1 VTIML
6 DAARIIGS
14 GSPGDYGLSPVEHA
28 EQLKTSAPKL
38 AALLTRSA
46 PIELA
51 RQYAEADTEALV
63 AERTFKRWVIRANRA
78 ALATATVSALLMA
91 MALLAGML
99 GGGLTQTILIVL
111 ALIGVAT
118 GGFAS
123 MSLFR
128 VKEGRLL
135 EDWMTA
141 RARAETKRLS
151 YFSYIVNSSV
161 GPLDPQLE
169 LLKLEY
175 FRRYQLDLQLAYYKT
190 RRSGARKSAERT
202 LDISAGSVLVA
213 GIASGAAGVLGAL
226 RTEWAALGSVAV
238 FGAALQAFAAARE
251 SLNQDRRNAER
262 YDNSAQV
269 LQGLRERLDDVRQGI
284 AAGSTS
290 VLGEYVAAVQ
300 DQLSL
305 EHRQWLEG
313 AENMQAAVARLEK
326 ALSGGASQKGATSSE
341 EAADHKD

>member
-1 VTIML
+1 MTIML
-6 DAARIIGS
+6 DAAGIIGS
-14 GSPGDYGLSPVEHA
+14 DSPADYRLTPVEHA
-28 EQLKTSAPKL
+28 EQLRISAPKL
-38 AALLTRSA
+38 AAVLTRTG
-46 PIELA
+46 PVELS
-51 RQYAEADTEALV
+51 RQYAEADTEALI
-63 AERTFKRWVIRANRA
+63 AEQTFKRWVIRANWA
-78 ALATATVSALLMA
+78 VLATATVSALLMA
-91 MALLAGML
+91 VALLADNL
-99 GGGLTQTILIVL
+99 GALSQAALIAL

-118 GGFAS
+118 GGIAS

-151 YFSYIVNSSV
+151 YFSYITNSSDE
-161 GPLDPQLE
+161 PHDPELE

-175 FRRYQLDLQLAYYKT
+175 FRRYQLDLQLAYYKN
-190 RRSGARKSAERT
+190 RRSGHRNSAERT
-202 LDISAGSVLVA
+202 LDISAASVLVA
-213 GIASGAAGVLGAL
+213 AIATGAAGVLGAL
-226 RTEWAALGSVAV
+226 KSEWAALGSVAV
-238 FGAALQAFAAARE
+238 LGAALQAFAAARE

-262 YDNSAQV
+262 YDHSAQA
-269 LQGLRERLDDVRQGI
+269 LLGLRERIDEVRHSI

-290 VLGEYVAAVQ
+290 VLGEYVGAVQ

-326 ALSGGASQKGATSSE
+326 ALSAGASQQAASSD
-341 EAADHKD
+341 EAADRKE

>member
-1 VTIML
+1 MTIM
-6 DAARIIGS
+6 DAAGIIGS
-14 GSPGDYGLSPVEHA
+14 DGPSDYRLSPIEHA
-28 EQLKTSAPKL
+28 EQLGTSAPQL
-38 AALLTRSA
+38 AALLTRTA
-46 PIELA
+46 PVELA
-51 RQYAEADTEALV
+51 QQYAAADTEALG
-63 AERTFKRWVIRANRA
+63 AERTFKRWVIRANWA
-78 ALATATVSALLMA
+78 VLTTATVSALLMA
-91 MALLAGML
+91 VALLGGIL
-99 GGGLTQTILIVL
+99 GGFTQPTLIVL
-111 ALIGVAT
+111 ALIGVVT
-118 GGFAS
+118 GGIAS

-141 RARAETKRLS
+141 RARAEAKRLA
-151 YFSYIVNSSV
+151 YFRYIVNASD
-161 GPLDPQLE
+161 GPPDPQLE

-190 RRSGARKSAERT
+190 RRSGHRNSAERT
-202 LDISAGSVLVA
+202 LDISALSVLVA
-213 GIASGAAGVLGAL
+213 AIASGAAGVLGAL
-226 RTEWAALGSVAV
+226 TSEWAALGSLAV

-262 YDNSAQV
+262 YDNTAQA

-290 VLGEYVAAVQ
+290 VLREYVGAVQ

-313 AENMQAAVARLEK
+313 AENMQAAVARLDRV
-326 ALSGGASQKGATSSE
+326 LSSGASQQDPGTGADG
-341 EAADHKD
+341 ANQ

>member
-1 VTIML
+1 MTIML

-14 GSPGDYGLSPVEHA
+14 GGPGDYGLSPVEHA
-28 EQLKTSAPKL
+28 AQLKDSAPQL

-46 PIELA
+46 PVELA
-51 RQYAEADTEALV
+51 QQYADADSEALA
-63 AERTFKRWVIRANRA
+63 AERTFKRWVIRANWA
-78 ALATATVSALLMA
+78 VLATATVSALLMA
-91 MALLAGML
+91 AALLAGRL
-99 GGGLTQTILIVL
+99 GGLTQTILIVL

-151 YFSYIVNSSV
+151 YFNYIVNSSA
-161 GPLDPQLE
+161 GPLDIQLE

-190 RRSGARKSAERT
+190 RRSGHRNSAERT

-213 GIASGAAGVLGAL
+213 AIASGAAGVLGAL
-226 RTEWAALGSVAV
+226 RSEWAALGSLAV

-262 YDNSAQV
+262 YDNTAQA
-269 LQGLRERLDDVRQGI
+269 LLGLRERLDDVRLGI

-290 VLGEYVAAVQ
+290 VLGEYVSAVQ

-313 AENMQAAVARLEK
+313 AENMQAAVARLDK
-326 ALSGGASQKGATSSE
+326 ALSSGASQKDAASSE
-341 EAADHKD
+341 